1 MDFFLQQGTDNDYLS
16 VATWDLDE
24 KPYAEAGETPNNW
37 ALNDN
42 WRALGQAIIDIHN
55 ALALEE
61 LADEPSGVG
70 EVLADKSGLWVSS
83 GDNRLH
89 FKDPADVD
97 QIIATID
104 DINALDP
111 QESVK
116 DFRDFTA
123 NEPAA
128 PSVGDRYVNTGT
140 GLSSVTGQS
149 VTANYIYQW
158 NGTNWTEIIPD
169 QGTRLADESTNDMMY
184 YNGASWMNLGAVI
197 SHNDTSGLQGG
208 ISSEYYHLTA
218 SEHTELTNWLDNVI
232 LDTNGA
238 MHFGDD
244 VLLNFGSVDNAEIYW
259 ESAQTKLRINSS
271 SFIDIRGSSNYVL
284 ITGNETTFNN
294 NNSNVDFFIRKNGGG
309 DAFGYDAGTD
319 DFDFYSD
326 IHIAD
331 DKRLYFGDSDDAY
344 ILWDSIVNSFEHRA
358 DEIWFSTTDGAKT
371 TNFGYDSLGF
381 EFSHNNGT
389 AKINYFVMYDDY
401 IAFNQVNHDID
412 FIVRKNTSGDAF
424 LYDAGSDYFDIFSD
438 IHIPDNTNIYFGDSD
453 DGALYFDGSTTVLEG
468 ERISVLN
475 SNTTYDRGIDIYK
488 TGDVHYI
495 DIYTGMSATPSDYNV
510 LTIQSDIVAGTGK
523 IEFNTLNQDIDINIY
538 RDTSGKELFF
548 NAGTNV
554 MQIGNIDGGN
564 YTEIEADGTIKF
576 VGNATVWDDIVIP
589 AMALGTVAA
598 TPSKISFLGSG
609 SLKTYG
615 FDGGALT
622 EELHG
627 SFELKHGYKQE
638 SDITV
643 HVHWTPT
650 NANAGNVKWQLE
662 YSWQNVDGTFSAPTT
677 INVIDST
684 DTTAWKH
691 LRANFPAITG
701 TGYNIGSIL
710 VFRIFRD
717 PTDASDTYASDA
729 ALVDIGCHYQIDTVG
744 SRQITT
750 K

>member
-218 SEHTELTNWLDNVI
+218 SEHTELTNWLDNVV

-319 DFDFYSD
+319 DFDINSD
-326 IHIAD
+326 IHIPD
-331 DKRLYFGDSDDAY
+331 DTTIFMGSTDDAE
-344 ILWDSIVNSFEHRA
+344 IIWKSVSNDLEVIVSSNKIRMDNGQLIF
-358 DEIWFSTTDGAKT
+358 
-371 TNFGYDSLGF
+371 NFLSND
-381 EFSHNNGT
+381 
-389 AKINYFVMYDDY
+389 V
-401 IAFNQVNHDID
+401 D
-412 FIVRKNTSGDAF
+412 FTIYKNTSGRALD
-424 LYDAGSDYFDIFSD
+424 YDAGGDYFDIASD

-453 DGALYFDGSTTVLEG
+453 DGALYFDGSAMIFEG
-468 ERISVLN
+468 EVISLINNVA
-475 SNTTYDRGIDIYK
+475 SADRGIDCYK
-488 TGDVHYI
+488 TGNVNTI
-495 DIYTGMSATPSDYNV
+495 DISTGMSASPVNYNT
-510 LTIQSDIVAGTGK
+510 LSIQSDIVAGTGK
-523 IEFNTLNQDIDINIY
+523 IELNCANQDVDVIIY
-538 RDTSGKELFF
+538 KNTSGVAFKYDAGLDEFTFNSDIDFTDALLMDNFVTGGIPLGESGETSLDVWFSNTSIMGALNEL
-548 NAGTNV
+548 AQLKATGLTGDVYSWATSGTTPYLATTSTSWTP
-554 MQIGNIDGGN
+554 MGSFIF
-564 YTEIEADGTIKF
+564 DGTTLKGTPQKIE
-576 VGNATVWDDIVIP
+576 VIANNQAVTQTDIRVYDVTNSNVICTYTGLTTGSQTIVD
-589 AMALGTVAA
+589 LGTLSNLPTGSAIFEVQLQTVGA
-598 TPSKISFLGSG
+598 GSG
-609 SLKTYG
+609 YLY
-615 FDGGALT
+615 AL
-622 EELHG
+622 H
-627 SFELKHGYKQE
+627 
-638 SDITV
+638 
-643 HVHWTPT
+643 
-650 NANAGNVKWQLE
+650 
-662 YSWQNVDGTFSAPTT
+662 
-677 INVIDST
+677 ID
-684 DTTAWKH
+684 
-691 LRANFPAITG
+691 
-701 TGYNIGSIL
+701 Y
-710 VFRIFRD
+710 
-717 PTDASDTYASDA
+717 
-729 ALVDIGCHYQIDTVG
+729 
-744 SRQITT
+744 
-750 K
+750 